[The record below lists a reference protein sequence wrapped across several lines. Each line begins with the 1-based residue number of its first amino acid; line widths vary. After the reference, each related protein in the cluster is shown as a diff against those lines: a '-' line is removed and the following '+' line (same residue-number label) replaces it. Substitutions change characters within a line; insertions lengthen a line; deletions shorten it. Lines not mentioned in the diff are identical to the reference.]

1 MPREPHIR
9 GLRRWLRLPRA
20 VERDVSDEIAFHL
33 ESRIRELIDEGS
45 TPGVARAIA
54 ELEFGDIS
62 ASRRELAAVDRRRM
76 RRRRLVGWIEA
87 LVQDLRFAGRSLRRS
102 PSFTVT
108 AGLTLAIGLGACA
121 AIFAVV
127 NGVLLRPLP
136 YGRPDRLVTALYDMP
151 GVNLSHEPQAAFSY
165 FTNRRLAHT
174 IEDIGVYD
182 QSAVNVSEPD
192 GTTPPQRI
200 PAALVTAS
208 LLRLLEVPPILGR
221 TFTEDEDRPGGPS
234 VIVIGETMW
243 RERFA
248 ADPDII
254 GRTLDVNGSTRR
266 IVGVM
271 PRRFRFP
278 AITQLWLPLAIDPVA
293 LDQLGFTHASVARLK
308 PGVTPADAQRDFASV
323 LPRAPELYPSFVRG
337 ITTAAIMQQTKPIPV
352 IVPLQ
357 DDMTVGVASTLWMLA
372 ASAALVLFVACANVA
387 NLTLIRADARQR
399 ELAVREALGAGR
411 ARLVAHFF
419 AESAILAGAAGVI
432 GLGAAAVVV
441 RWLAA
446 SGGGPSEIPRLADV
460 RIDAS
465 AAAFM
470 LVAGALVAAVCGIVP
485 ALRRVGATRPL
496 AEGSRGGTIGRR
508 QQRLRGA
515 LVAGQIAVS
524 LVVLA
529 ASGLLL
535 RSYQRLHAV
544 RPGFDPEH
552 VATFW
557 MSLPRP
563 PYNDESIARFFANLS
578 DRASRLPGVQSAGL
592 TSRLPLEPNGLN
604 QSPLYP
610 EDDATYATK
619 LPPLQ
624 LFTAVNGEYFQTMRI
639 PLVAG
644 RTFERLDGQRAHEA
658 IVSITTAKQFWK
670 DSTGIAALGKRF
682 RPLPG
687 ASLYTVIGVAGDVRD
702 TALSAPPAAAVYFPE
717 VAGTDSVAKQI
728 RRTIALVLRTNAEPT
743 GLDASVRQIAH
754 DIDPTI
760 PLFDIKPMAT
770 VVSSSL
776 ARLTFVVLVLGS
788 AAVVTL
794 LLGVVGLYGV
804 LAYLVTLRTREL
816 GIRIA
821 LGATPR
827 RVASAMTRYGLGLA
841 GIGLAAGLASFALV
855 ARFIGAQLFGVRAND
870 PLTLLLAT
878 VLLLVVAAAASWLPA
893 RRAARIDPADALRA
907 E

>member
-20 VERDVSDEIAFHL
+20 VERDVSDEISFHL

-45 TPGVARAIA
+45 TPDVARAIA
-54 ELEFGDIS
+54 EHEFGDIS

-76 RRRRLVGWIEA
+76 RRRRLLGWIEA
-87 LVQDLRFAGRSLRRS
+87 LFQDLRFAARSLRRS

-108 AGLTLAIGLGACA
+108 AVLTLAIGLGACA

-136 YGRPDRLVTALYDMP
+136 YGRPDRLVSAQYDMP
-151 GVNLSHEPQAAFSY
+151 GVNLSHEPQSASTY

-182 QSAVNVSEPD
+182 EDAVNVSEP
-192 GTTPPQRI
+192 GGSAPPQRV
-200 PAALVTAS
+200 AAAFATAS
-208 LLRLLEVPPILGR
+208 LFRLLEVPPIVGR
-221 TFTEDEDRPGGPS
+221 AFTESEDRPDGPA

-243 RERFA
+243 RDRFA
-248 ADPDII
+248 ADTGII

-266 IVGVM
+266 IIGVM
-271 PRRFRFP
+271 PRQFRLP
-278 AITQLWLPLAIDPVA
+278 APNTQVWLPLAIDPVT
-293 LDQLGFTHASVARLK
+293 LDQVAFSHESVARLK
-308 PGVTPADAQRDFASV
+308 PGVTPVDAQRDFASV
-323 LPRAPELYPSFVRG
+323 LPRVPELYPNFVRG

-357 DDMTVGVASTLWMLA
+357 DDMTVGIASTLWMLA
-372 ASAALVLFVACANVA
+372 ASTALLLFVACANVA

-411 ARLVAHFF
+411 ARLVSQFF

-432 GLGAAAVVV
+432 GLAAAAVVV
-441 RWLAA
+441 RWLTA
-446 SGGGPSEIPRLADV
+446 SGPAAIPRLAEV
-460 RIDAS
+460 RIDS
-465 AAAFM
+465 TTVVFM
-470 LVAGALVAAVCGIVP
+470 LVVATLVAAVCGLVP
-485 ALRRVGATRPL
+485 ALRTAGAARPL

-508 QQRLRGA
+508 QHRFRGA

-524 LVVLA
+524 LVVVA

-535 RSYQRLHAV
+535 RSYQRLHTV

-563 PYNDESIARFFANLS
+563 AYNDDRIARFFANLTE
-578 DRASRLPGVQSAGL
+578 RASRIPGVQSAGL
-592 TSRLPLEPNGLN
+592 TSRLPLQANGLN
-604 QSPLYP
+604 QNPLYP

-624 LFTAVNGEYFQTMRI
+624 LFTAANGEYFHTMRI

-644 RTFERLDGQRAHEA
+644 RTFDRLDAQRANEA
-658 IVSITTAKQFWK
+658 IVSMTTAKQFWK
-670 DSTGIAALGKRF
+670 DSTGEAALGKRF

-687 ASLYTVIGVAGDVRD
+687 APFYTVIGVAGDVRD
-702 TALSAPPAAAVYFPE
+702 TALSAPPTAAVYFPE
-717 VAGTDSVAKQI
+717 VAGTDAVSKQI
-728 RRTIALVLRTNAEPT
+728 RRTMALVLRTNAESA
-743 GLDASVRQIAH
+743 GVDASVRQIAH

-760 PLFDIKPMAT
+760 PVFDVKPMAT
-770 VVSSSL
+770 IVSSSL
-776 ARLTFVVLVLGS
+776 ARLTFVILVLGS

-816 GIRIA
+816 GIRMA

-827 RVASAMTRYGLGLA
+827 RVASAMTRYGLTLA
-841 GIGLAAGLASFALV
+841 AIGLVVGLASFALV
-855 ARFIGAQLFGVRAND
+855 ARFIDAQLFGVRASD
-870 PLTLLLAT
+870 PLTLGSAT
-878 VLLLVVAAAASWLPA
+878 ILLVVVAGAASWLPA